1 LLRHGFETALSPDA
15 MRRLS
20 EDVSWLLWERARRC
34 LADGEAVMS
43 FSSRDIRAEL
53 LGMGH
58 SENQVSEQ
66 DVRLVLRR
74 VLEMARGR

>member
-1 LLRHGFETALSPDA
+1 

-20 EDVSWLLWERARRC
+20 GDVCWLLWERARRC
-34 LADGEAVMS
+34 LADGEGVMS

-58 SENQVSEQ
+58 SENQVTEQ
-66 DVRLVLRR
+66 DVRLVLRC
-74 VLEMARGR
+74 VLEMARGQ